1 MDKKYRIIETNDEGQ
16 EIFIDYPDTF
26 IIEKFTPLIERI
38 EANKPKLLEP
48 LKKLKEEI
56 GEDDFEKYFNIL
68 LDIKKFEN
76 KMMITAERNI
86 TRSII
91 MKKFMPNI
99 ERCFDVDSIR
109 IVVQ

>member
-1 MDKKYRIIETNDEGQ
+1 MDKKYRMIETNNEGQ
-16 EIFIDYPDTF
+16 EVFVDYPEAF
-26 IIEKFTPLIERI
+26 IIEKFTPLMERI
-38 EANKPKLLEP
+38 ETNKPKLLEP

-56 GEDDFEKYFNIL
+56 GEEDFDKYISIL

-76 KMMITAERNI
+76 KMIITAERNI

-91 MKKFMPNI
+91 MKKFMPSI
-99 ERCFDVDSIR
+99 EKCFDVDSIR